1 MLQFLPRLY
10 NEGCS
15 PVNRMASQF
24 EEVLAMKKT
33 LTIRSSSHESPAMI
47 ESRTRTFI
55 TWINKKVEGRGLSIS
70 NLTDDMENGIVLI
83 KLLECLAP
91 GKKMPGR

>member
-1 MLQFLPRLY
+1 
-10 NEGCS
+10 
-15 PVNRMASQF
+15 MASHF
-24 EEVLAMKKT
+24 EEVLAVRR
-33 LTIRSSSHESPAMI
+33 TIQVGSLSQETPAMV

-55 TWINKKVEGRGLSIS
+55 AWVNKKVESRGIKIQ
-70 NLTDDMENGIVLI
+70 NLTEDLENGLVLI